1 MTTPRLAGLRLSHWQ
16 AEERADGVTV
26 LSFDRAEAS
35 VNTFGQ
41 DVLLELGE
49 IVERLAIDPPKGL
62 VVRSAKSSGFI
73 AGADIREFAEF
84 DARGTTADAIRRG
97 QQVFQKLAE
106 LPCPTVA
113 AIHGFCMGGGTE
125 LALACRY
132 RVASGDPS
140 TRIGL
145 PEVKLGIFPGW
156 GGSVRLPRLVGAP
169 AAMDMML
176 TGRTLSASAA
186 KATGLVDKVV
196 APAVLVD
203 AAAELALKG
212 TSRPPRQRFLGW
224 ITNTWPVRQA
234 LAPML
239 ARQVARK
246 ARREHYPAPYALIET
261 WRRSGGGIQSRLE
274 AERRAVVTLSG
285 TPTARNLIRVFFL
298 QERLKGLGG
307 KDMHDAEG
315 KPSAGGISRVHV
327 VGAGVMGGDIAAWSA
342 YKGFEVTL
350 QDREQRFVDGAMTRA
365 QALFAKKVK
374 DDAKR
379 PAVAARLKPDLAGD
393 GVAQA
398 DLVIEAIVERA
409 DAKRELY
416 ATLEPRM
423 KADALL
429 TTNTS
434 SIPLTDLRDHLQR
447 PAQFAGLHYFNPV
460 ALMPLVEIIHHDGMG
475 GDVEARLAAFCRK
488 LDKLPVP
495 VAGTPGF
502 LVNRVLFPYML
513 EAMTA
518 HAEGIPGPAID
529 KAAVKFGMPMGP
541 IELIDT
547 VGLDV
552 AAGVGAELAPFLGLP
567 IPAAL
572 QSPPEAGRRGKK
584 DGQGV
589 YAWEQTE
596 KGSKPKKPELP
607 KDYKAP
613 DDLEDRLILPLL
625 NEAVACLHDRVVA
638 DADLLDAGVIF
649 GTGFAPFR
657 GGPIQYVRDTGADA
671 LLARLKALQSKYGD
685 RFAPRPGWDSPLL
698 RAAGAPAVG
707 DAGRP
712 HAQDVA
718 DVAPAGS
725 GGDAR
730 WTRPPD
736 R

>member
-1 MTTPRLAGLRLSHWQ
+1 MTTARLAGLRFAHWQ
-16 AEERADGVTV
+16 AEERPDGAIV
-26 LSFDRAEAS
+26 LSFDRAGAS
-35 VNTFGQ
+35 VNTFAQ
-41 DVLLELGE
+41 DVLIELEA
-49 IVERLAIDPPKGL
+49 IVERLAIDPPKAL
-62 VVRSAKSSGFI
+62 VIRSAKASGFV
-73 AGADIREFAEF
+73 AGADIKEFAEF
-84 DARGTTADAIRRG
+84 DARGTVNDAIFRG

-125 LALACRY
+125 LSLACRY
-132 RVASGDPS
+132 RVASSDPS

-156 GGSVRLPRLVGAP
+156 GGSARLPRLVGAP
-169 AAMDMML
+169 AALDVML
-176 TGRTLSASAA
+176 TGRTLSASSA
-186 KATGLVDKVV
+186 KAMGLVDKIV

-212 TSRPPRQRFLGW
+212 ATRPFKQRFMGW
-224 ITNTWPVRQA
+224 ITNTWPARQL
-234 LAPML
+234 LAPQMTK
-239 ARQVARK
+239 QVARK
-246 ARREHYPAPYALIET
+246 APKAHYPAPYALIET
-261 WRRSGGGIQSRLE
+261 WRRSGGSGIQSRLT
-274 AERRAVVTLSG
+274 AERKAVVKLAG

-307 KDMHDAEG
+307 KE
-315 KPSAGGISRVHV
+315 SGISRVHV

-350 QDREQRFVDGAMTRA
+350 QDREQRFIDGALTRA
-365 QALFAKKVK
+365 HELFAKKVK

-379 PAVAARLKPDLAGD
+379 PAVVARLKSDLDGA
-393 GVAQA
+393 GVADA
-398 DLVIEAIVERA
+398 DLVIEAIIEQA
-409 DAKRELY
+409 EAKRELY

-423 KADALL
+423 KPDALL

-434 SIPLTDLRDHLQR
+434 SIPLTELRDHLQR

-460 ALMPLVEIIHHDGMG
+460 ALMPLVEIIHHDAMG
-475 GDVEARLAAFCRK
+475 DDVQQRLAAFCKK

-541 IELIDT
+541 IELVDT

-567 IPAAL
+567 IPEAL
-572 QSPPEAGRRGKK
+572 QAPPEAGKRGKK
-584 DGQGV
+584 DGQGL
-589 YAWEQTE
+589 YKWEHTE
-596 KGSKPKKPELP
+596 KGSKPVKPEVP

-613 DDLEDRLILPLL
+613 EDLEDRLILPLL
-625 NEAVACLHDRVVA
+625 NEAVACLHDGVVA

-657 GGPIQYVRDTGADA
+657 GGPIQYIRETGADA
-671 LLARLKALQSKYGD
+671 LLARLKALQGRYGE
-685 RFAPRPGWDSPLL
+685 RFAPRPGWDSPAL
-698 RAAGAPAVG
+698 RAEGATIGESSPPQATEA
-707 DAGRP
+707 DSQTTDEQRWARP
-712 HAQDVA
+712 
-718 DVAPAGS
+718 S
-725 GGDAR
+725 NGGDAV
-730 WTRPPD
+730 
-736 R
+736 